1 MAFNNKGAGTGKAF
15 GAAAQKLFLA
25 HLAQSA
31 NVSASARAAGVSTW
45 PVYALRAA
53 SPAFC
58 AKWSAALA
66 QGYARLEA
74 NLLAEALSA
83 PAANLKDSTLK
94 QKQLKTRIAMALLA
108 AHKPAVRNG
117 PTTPATARTASAKQ
131 VRARLEARFAAM
143 HERLTADARSG
154 Q

>member
-1 MAFNNKGAGTGKAF
+1 MAFNKQGAGASKAF
-15 GAAAQKLFLA
+15 SAAAQKLFLA
-25 HLAQSA
+25 HLAHTA

-58 AKWSAALA
+58 AKWVAALA

-83 PAANLKDSTLK
+83 PASNLKDSTLK
-94 QKQLKTRIAMALLA
+94 QKQLKMRIAMALLA
-108 AHKPAVRNG
+108 AHKPA
-117 PTTPATARTASAKQ
+117 ARSAAPMPRSKRAVSAKE

-143 HERLTADARSG
+143 HARLIADDRSS